1 MLDKLL
7 ALKDKY
13 PEIFNWTNLLTVF
26 LSLALLVTLGLFFFG
41 GNRSPEKKTS
51 NVNFET
57 IAKSSEASAELAE
70 SKAKPEKTT
79 IQEIVV
85 DLKGAVKKEGV
96 YHLPLES
103 RLTDLIEMAGG
114 LKESAD
120 PKAINLAQKLS
131 DGSVIYVA
139 QKGEARAVNLTENLS
154 SQSSQDEGGKGKVN
168 INKASIADLQKIPG
182 IGEKRAQEIIEAREA
197 AGGFKKLEDLLKI
210 SGIGKKTLEKLKNEI
225 SLD

>member
-7 ALKDKY
+7 ALKDRY

-41 GNRSPEKKTS
+41 DNSSLEKKTS
-51 NVNFET
+51 NVNFDT
-57 IAKSSEASAELAE
+57 VAKSSEASAELAE
-70 SKAKPEKTT
+70 SKVRTDKTT

-103 RLTDLIEMAGG
+103 RVADLIEMAGG
-114 LKESAD
+114 LLESAE

-139 QKGEARAVNLTENLS
+139 QKGEAKAVNLTENLS
-154 SQSSQDEGGKGKVN
+154 SESSQAEVGKGKVN
-168 INKASIADLQKIPG
+168 INRASIDDLQKIPG

-197 AGGFKKLEDLLKI
+197 VGGFKKLEDLLKI
-210 SGIGKKTLEKLKNEI
+210 SGIGKKTIEKLKNEI